1 MSVSD
6 TPIDFAFTRSIS
18 TCNCGAFV
26 WKLASILAS
35 SGVCIA
41 LDIIS
46 LCTFVIASNPSSAR
60 SSICNLKPPVA
71 PSPGTGG
78 GGKMPINPSGMWLNL
93 CISFPAIAL
102 AESEGSSRSSKGFS
116 MANIS
121 AEFGTFTGPLTDR
134 PGKTTTLSTPG
145 SASAIADICFTTASV
160 RSNDAPLGSWA
171 MPTR

>member
-1 MSVSD
+1 MDDSVRPRLAHNRDESAKRD
-6 TPIDFAFTRSIS
+6 HLALRIADFKQADILLLHTEWRIGLRHHPPGAAKSVEIVDVKRAEVNLQRFKDVGERYPIDFAFTRSIS

-78 GGKMPINPSGMWLNL
+78 GGR
-93 CISFPAIAL
+93 CQ
-102 AESEGSSRSSKGFS
+102 
-116 MANIS
+116 
-121 AEFGTFTGPLTDR
+121 
-134 PGKTTTLSTPG
+134 
-145 SASAIADICFTTASV
+145 
-160 RSNDAPLGSWA
+160 
-171 MPTR
+171 